1 MNMPLNKDAVGT
13 KTDEFVYEV
22 EAEKTI
28 QYAKATNEDNPV
40 FLDTERDGG
49 IVAPPVFAVVPAW
62 SASGAAMSAVVPPPD
77 FLRLV
82 HGEQDMRFF
91 APIRPGD
98 KLTSVAEIISV
109 EEKAT
114 GETATARITTTNQD
128 GEKTTVQDMTIFIR
142 GGGGGPRPPK
152 EPEPDKGEPDIVVT
166 QKVDEDQTYRYA
178 DASGDHN
185 PIHKDEN
192 VAKAAGLPG
201 IINHG
206 LCTMA
211 FTSKAAIDNLCG
223 GDPSRL
229 RRLKVRFS
237 KPVLPGQEIT
247 TRFWKGS
254 ESGGI
259 ASYSFE
265 TVNPDGVAVIKDG
278 IAEVAS
284 E

>member
-1 MNMPLNKDAVGT
+1 MPLNKEAVGT
-13 KTDEFVYEV
+13 KTDEFTYEV
-22 EAEKTI
+22 TAEKTI
-28 QYAKATNEDNPV
+28 EYAKATNEDNPN
-40 FLDTERDGG
+40 FIDEAGG
-49 IVAPPVFAVVPAW
+49 IVAPPVFSVVPAW
-62 SASGAAMSAVVPPPD
+62 TASGAAMSAVVPPPD

-82 HGEQDMRFF
+82 HGEQDIKYF
-91 APIRPGD
+91 APVKPGD
-98 KLTSVAEIISV
+98 TLTSVAEIVSV

-142 GGGGGPRPPK
+142 GGGGGARPPK
-152 EPEPDKGEPDIVVT
+152 EPEPDRGAPDVEVT
-166 QKVDEDQTYRYA
+166 QKVDEDQTFRYA
-178 DASGDHN
+178 AASGDHN
-185 PIHKDEN
+185 PIHQDEN

-223 GDPSRL
+223 GDPNRL

-247 TRFWKGS
+247 SRFWKTG
-254 ESGGI
+254 EDNGVTTF
-259 ASYSFE
+259 SFE
-265 TVNPDGVAVIKDG
+265 TINPDGAAVIKDG

-284 E
+284 

>member
-1 MNMPLNKDAVGT
+1 MPLNKEALGT
-13 KTDEFVYEV
+13 KTDEFTYEV

-28 QYAKATNEDNPV
+28 EYAKATNEDNPAFV
-40 FLDTERDGG
+40 DEGRDGG
-49 IVAPPVFAVVPAW
+49 VIAPPVFAVVPAW
-62 SASGAAMSAVVPPPD
+62 TASGAAMSAVVPPPD

-82 HGEQDMRFF
+82 HGEQDITYFT
-91 APIRPGD
+91 PVRPGD
-98 KLTSVAEIISV
+98 TLTSVAEIVSV

-142 GGGGGPRPPK
+142 GGGGGARPPK
-152 EPEPDKGEPDIVVT
+152 EPEPDRGEPDVTAT
-166 QKVDEDQTYRYA
+166 QKVDEDQTFRYA
-178 DASGDHN
+178 KASGDHN
-185 PIHKDEN
+185 PIHQDEN
-192 VAKAAGLPG
+192 IAKAAGLPG

-247 TRFWKGS
+247 TKFWKTG
-254 ESGGI
+254 EDDGI
-259 ASYSFE
+259 TAYSFE
-265 TVNPDGVAVIKDG
+265 TFNPDGAPVIKDG
-278 IAEVAS
+278 VVEVAS
-284 E
+284 

>member
-1 MNMPLNKDAVGT
+1 MPLNKEALGT
-13 KTDEFVYEV
+13 KTDEFTYEV
-22 EAEKTI
+22 EAEKI
-28 QYAKATNEDNPV
+28 IEYAKATNEDNPAFV
-40 FLDTERDGG
+40 DESRDGG

-62 SASGAAMSAVVPPPD
+62 TASGAAMSAVVPPPD

-82 HGEQDMRFF
+82 HGEQDISYFT
-91 APIRPGD
+91 PVRPGD
-98 KLTSVAEIISV
+98 TLTSVAEIVSI

-128 GEKTTVQDMTIFIR
+128 GEKTAIQNMTIFIR
-142 GGGGGPRPPK
+142 GGGGGGGARPPK
-152 EPEPDKGEPDIVVT
+152 EPEPDRGEPAVTVT
-166 QKVDEDQTYRYA
+166 QKVDEDQTFRYA
-178 DASGDHN
+178 KASGDHN
-185 PIHKDEN
+185 PIHQDEN

-211 FTSKAAIDNLCG
+211 FTSKAAIDKLCD

-247 TRFWKGS
+247 TKFWKTD
-254 ESGGI
+254 ESDGI
-259 ASYSFE
+259 TSYAFE
-265 TVNPDGVAVIKDG
+265 TFNPDGASVIKDG
-278 IAEVAS
+278 VVEVAS
-284 E
+284 Q